1 MGAFGAAGEHG
12 ERLFR
17 ELVEHGRALEG
28 VGRHS
33 VSETAETVEK
43 RTQALGER
51 ARSFVT
57 NSQGYVRG
65 VGSGLKERLDLLTR
79 SEFDDLSRRV
89 DELTAR
95 VDSIGGPAASAAAGH
110 HSTEE
115 STRS

>member
-1 MGAFGAAGEHG
+1 MGALGAAGEHG

-17 ELVEHGRALEG
+17 ELVEHGRTLEG

-43 RTQALGER
+43 STLALGER
-51 ARSFVT
+51 ARSLVRD
-57 NSQGYVRG
+57 SQGYVRD
-65 VGSGLKERLDLLTR
+65 VASGFKERLDLTTR

-89 DELTAR
+89 DQLTAR
-95 VDSIGGPAASAAAGH
+95 VDSIGGRAAGADAGH